1 MFSATVR
8 SVKIPPSS
16 GAKPRPR
23 WAISWVRRPWM
34 ASPWKTMRPAR
45 GRRYPMIAR
54 SVVVLPA
61 PLRPDQA
68 DHLAVADL
76 EGDLAQ
82 DVARLDEDVD
92 ALDGNMR
99 SWSGP
104 ADHHVHHALV
114 GADRGGRRVGQD
126 LPLVERDDAIRVA
139 KDDIHVVLDLD
150 DRLDVPC
157 AGTR

>member
-1 MFSATVR
+1 MRSAAGRPPGRVQVAISMFSATVR

-61 PLRPDQA
+61 PLRPTRQTTSRSRTSR
-68 DHLAVADL
+68 
-76 EGDLAQ
+76 ETC
-82 DVARLDEDVD
+82 RRMWLDWMKTSMASTV
-92 ALDGNMR
+92 NMR
-99 SWSGP
+99 LGIPPHP
-104 ADHHVHHALV
+104 ALSPF
-114 GADRGGRRVGQD
+114 GGEGRGGRGR
-126 LPLVERDDAIRVA
+126 
-139 KDDIHVVLDLD
+139 
-150 DRLDVPC
+150 
-157 AGTR
+157 